1 MGEQPIAKHT
11 KLRPG
16 LSTTV
21 LKVFTRTL
29 IRFSGMN
36 KFSISLLFF
45 LSLTG
50 VFPCVYAQDDAPGS
64 NASVQKK
71 LGITQAVM
79 CEGLSDYA
87 PQNRA
92 VVFSIAIGKVFC
104 FSSFSSVPQN
114 MYIYHSWYRRDQLI
128 TTKRLSLKTPK
139 WSTFSTIEL
148 READKGPWRVEIKD
162 KNSKIIKIVRFSI
175 TD

>member
-1 MGEQPIAKHT
+1 
-11 KLRPG
+11 
-16 LSTTV
+16 
-21 LKVFTRTL
+21 
-29 IRFSGMN
+29 MN

-45 LSLTG
+45 LCLTA
-50 VFPCVYAQDDAPGS
+50 FPPAVYGQNDAPGS
-64 NASVQKK
+64 NAPVPKN

-79 CEGLSDYA
+79 CEGLKDYA
-87 PQNRA
+87 PQNLA

-104 FSSFSSVPQN
+104 FTSFASVPQD
-114 MYIYHSWYRRDQLI
+114 MYIYHNWYRRDRLI

-139 WSTFSTIEL
+139 WSTFSSIHL

-162 KNSKIIKIVRFSI
+162 KNSKIIKIMRFSI

>member
-1 MGEQPIAKHT
+1 M
-11 KLRPG
+11 
-16 LSTTV
+16 
-21 LKVFTRTL
+21 

-36 KFSISLLFF
+36 KLSISLLFF
-45 LSLTG
+45 LCLTA
-50 VFPCVYAQDDAPGS
+50 VSPCVYAQDDMPGS
-64 NASVQKK
+64 NAPVQKK

-79 CEGLSDYA
+79 CEGLKDYA
-87 PQNRA
+87 PRNPA

-104 FSSFSSVPQN
+104 FTSFVSVPKN
-114 MYIYHSWYRRDQLI
+114 MYIYHSWYRRDRLI

-139 WSTFSTIEL
+139 WSTFSSIQL

-162 KNSKIIKIVRFSI
+162 KNSKIIKIMRFSI

>member
-1 MGEQPIAKHT
+1 MNF
-11 KLRPG
+11 RPT

-21 LKVFTRTL
+21 SKEFTSTL

-36 KFSISLLFF
+36 KFSISLLLF
-45 LSLTG
+45 LCLTA
-50 VFPCVYAQDDAPGS
+50 VSPCVYAQDDASGGD
-64 NASVQKK
+64 ASVQKK
-71 LGITQAVM
+71 LVMTQAVM
-79 CEGLSDYA
+79 CEGIKDYA
-87 PQNRA
+87 PQNPA

-104 FSSFSSVPQN
+104 FTFFPSVPQN
-114 MYIYHSWYRRDQLI
+114 MYISHSWYRRDQLI

-139 WSTFSTIEL
+139 WLTFSSIHL

-162 KNSKIIKIVRFSI
+162 KDSKIIKIIRFSI